1 MFKAVIFD
9 WDGTLADT
17 RKAILYSFHKALSE
31 VGADVGDAQIE
42 RLIGIGSAETFREI
56 LRASNVT
63 FDDELIR
70 RLVETKIQ
78 AEIEVSNQT
87 TLFNGAIELLQSL
100 KGKVKLGLASM
111 KNRKIIN
118 HLLQT
123 TKTQGFFE
131 VVITAD
137 EITQHKPSPEI
148 FLKTACKLGVQPER
162 CVVVE
167 DSIFGVEAAKTA
179 HMGCVAVA
187 QGAYSAVELGKAN
200 PDITVDSLREKDTI
214 LRYILG

>member
-1 MFKAVIFD
+1 MFDAVIFD

-17 RKAILYSFHKALSE
+17 RKAILYSFHKALRQI
-31 VGADVGDAQIE
+31 GADVGNEQIA
-42 RLIGIGSAETFREI
+42 RLIGVGSAETFREI
-56 LRASNVT
+56 LRASNVK

-78 AEIEVSNQT
+78 AEIWVSSQT
-87 TLFNGAIELLQSL
+87 TLFGGAIELLQSL
-100 KGKVKLGLASM
+100 KGKAKLGLASM
-111 KNRKIIN
+111 KNRKIID
-118 HLLQT
+118 HMLQT

-137 EITQHKPSPEI
+137 ETTHHKPSPEI
-148 FLKTACKLGVQPER
+148 FIKTACKLDVKPER

-167 DSIFGVEAAKTA
+167 DSIFGIEAAKAA
-179 HMGCVAVA
+179 HMRCVAVA
-187 QGAYSAVELGKAN
+187 QGAYSAVELGKAK
-200 PDITVDSLREKDTI
+200 PDIIVHSLGEKDTI